1 MRQWIPDS
9 IKLVLNYFKRHCI
22 FAIVFIFFFTNY
34 ARFVLQ
40 INELQA
46 AEVLLSLAKG
56 SCSNWSIFPQNKSSV
71 TQNFYCSEYHRN
83 MFKESVIQKTG
94 ENEPRSKSQSYL
106 TLDRNLH
113 RNIKFK
119 LHRIKSL
126 TNKESQSSIN
136 FDKLQKV
143 PETIPHQNVSSFS
156 PIMNTPNLQVS
167 YIMY

>member
-9 IKLVLNYFKRHCI
+9 IKLVLNYFKQHCI
-22 FAIVFIFFFTNY
+22 FAIVFIFFLNNY

-143 PETIPHQNVSSFS
+143 PETIPHQNVTSFS